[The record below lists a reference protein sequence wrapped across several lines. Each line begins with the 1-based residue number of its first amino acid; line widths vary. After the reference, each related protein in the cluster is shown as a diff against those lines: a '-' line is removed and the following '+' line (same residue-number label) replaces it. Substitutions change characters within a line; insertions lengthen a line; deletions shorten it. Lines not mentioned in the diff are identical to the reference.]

1 MDSNHRHWPYEDPAL
16 TPVLRCLY
24 VYKMKC
30 LALNMKTLKEMF
42 LKIFGDIK
50 VFRFPLWIVYDPDM
64 YGMTGTKIRHAL
76 DTIRRGDIVLRGYR
90 HYADGYFIPGK
101 FSHSGIYVG
110 NNQVVHAVSEGVSK
124 IDILDFLMCDICCIL
139 RAKNKAIT
147 DSVVGKAES
156 YIGTA
161 YDFDFS
167 KGDKSLYC
175 HELTAI
181 SFAPYIKVERFIPKI
196 LGGIIRGKH
205 KVFLA
210 QSFLESPD
218 FEIVYDSTSDS

>member
-1 MDSNHRHWPYEDPAL
+1 
-16 TPVLRCLY
+16 
-24 VYKMKC
+24 MK
-30 LALNMKTLKEMF
+30 KLKELF

-64 YGMTGTKIRHAL
+64 FGMTGSKIRQVL
-76 DTIRRGDIVLRGYR
+76 NTIKKGDILLRGYR

-101 FSHSGIYVG
+101 FSHSGLYIGDDEVI
-110 NNQVVHAVSEGVSK
+110 HAVSEGVSK
-124 IDILDFLMCDICCIL
+124 ADILDFLMCDICCIV
-139 RAKNKAIT
+139 RPKNQSIVADVIA
-147 DSVVGKAES
+147 KAES

-175 HELTAI
+175 HELVAV
-181 SFAPYIKVERFIPKI
+181 SFAPHIMVERFIPTI
-196 LGGIIRGKH
+196 LGGLIRGKH

-210 QSFLESPD
+210 QSFLDSPD
-218 FEIVYDSTSDS
+218 FEVVYDSTSEFQK